1 MKSNNQLTVFNNQFS
16 VLHEITESGPFFY
29 LPSLNYNRL
38 KKLKNNN
45 LQVCWSVIEKLK
57 CLKMNSDLNV
67 SMIEKSYLQIIDDL
81 HYCFFLPP

>member
-16 VLHEITESGPFFY
+16 VLHEITESGHFFY

-45 LQVCWSVIEKLK
+45 LRVYWSAIDKLK
-57 CLKMNSDLNV
+57 
-67 SMIEKSYLQIIDDL
+67 
-81 HYCFFLPP
+81 